1 MLQMQKKLS
10 NLFYTILPLPATA
23 MGFALSIQIAALSW
37 LMNTK
42 YHLNL
47 EEIGFVWA
55 AGPAAGIIGQVLVGL
70 ISDNVWFWGGRR
82 RPFVLIGGVTAAIM
96 LLALPNIDAVSS
108 FLEIGE
114 IIIVATGV
122 ALSLDLAINISFNPT
137 RSIIADVTPEGEART
152 KGYTWMQTISG
163 FFGVVAYLIS
173 VLLDNYVL
181 IYFGVFFVFVFSVF
195 PMFFITEPRQLSH
208 TADDSEEIKHD
219 TNTNELMKIYIAHA
233 FSWIGVQTMFVYIF
247 GFIKQVFYNYEIS
260 AKISDEA
267 NKLIGDNISISFAV
281 LNTVGF
287 IVPALVLANVAKKIG
302 RVKTHIAALALM
314 SLGYFAIAFLVR
326 DAISLYI
333 VMAVCGLG
341 WGSIVSLPFAVMS
354 ENVKKE
360 KMGLFMGI
368 FNLSVVL
375 PQLLVSVL
383 VGGIVESYPDK
394 TLIFI
399 ISGVSLGISAVLWLL
414 VKESKPGSGSGAVGG
429 GGGH

>member
-10 NLFYTILPLPATA
+10 NLFYMILPLPATA

-37 LMNTK
+37 IMNTK

-55 AGPAAGIIGQVLVGL
+55 AGPAAGIIGQVVVGL

-82 RPFVLIGGVTAAIM
+82 RPFVLIGGITAAVM
-96 LLALPNIDAVSS
+96 LMALPNIDVVSN
-108 FLEIGE
+108 FLGIGE
-114 IIIVATGV
+114 IIIVATGI
-122 ALSLDLAINISFNPT
+122 ALTLDLAINISFNPT

-181 IYFGVFFVFVFSVF
+181 IYFGVFFVFLFSVI
-195 PMFFITEPRQLSH
+195 PMFFIEEPKKLI
-208 TADDSEEIKHD
+208 AVEEKKEIGKKETD
-219 TNTNELMKIYIAHA
+219 LPELLKIYAAHA

-247 GFIKQVFYNYEIS
+247 GFIKEIFYQYPVAQEIS
-260 AKISDEA
+260 KEA

-287 IVPALVLANVAKKIG
+287 IVPALLLANVAKKIG
-302 RVKTHIAALALM
+302 RVKTHIIALALM
-314 SLGYFAIAFLVR
+314 SAGYFGIAFFVR
-326 DAISLYI
+326 DSISLYV
-333 VMAVCGLG
+333 VMALCGIG
-341 WGSIVSLPFAVMS
+341 WGSIVSLPFAIMT

-368 FNLSVVL
+368 FNLSVVI
-375 PQLLVSVL
+375 PQLGVSL
-383 VGGIVESYPDK
+383 IIGGIVENYPDK
-394 TLIFI
+394 TLIFMV
-399 ISGVSLGISAVLWLL
+399 SGVALAISAGLWLL
-414 VKESKPGSGSGAVGG
+414 VRDSKPSGTKLQGG